1 MIKVTKNQSNSAI
14 VSAGHNR
21 LAELL
26 QLPTKC
32 RCNNLQNRFAITYIF
47 ILQLSAKR
55 ACKKQSKQ
63 MNVEFDAYD
72 YGTVKKVYSIWI
84 CMNTPRIDKKGKQI
98 GGSIVKYRT
107 IPEVVHSDGEEVH
120 CIRPWLRR

>member
-32 RCNNLQNRFAITYIF
+32 RCNNLQNRFATTYKN
-47 ILQLSAKR
+47 ILQFYAKST
-55 ACKKQSKQ
+55 CKKHIISSIH
-63 MNVEFDAYD
+63 NDPEGWIIAGIIFLAY
-72 YGTVKKVYSIWI
+72 VWI
-84 CMNTPRIDKKGKQI
+84 SGIMK
-98 GGSIVKYRT
+98 IVRNKRK
-107 IPEVVHSDGEEVH
+107 
-120 CIRPWLRR
+120 RRK